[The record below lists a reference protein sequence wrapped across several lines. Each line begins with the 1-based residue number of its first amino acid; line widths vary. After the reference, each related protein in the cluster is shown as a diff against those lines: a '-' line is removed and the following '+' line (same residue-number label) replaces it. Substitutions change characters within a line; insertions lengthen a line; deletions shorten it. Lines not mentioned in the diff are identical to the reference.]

1 MTLAAARLIIAKS
14 ASSVEVPFFVQSE
27 MEDLIHWLA
36 ISSNLQASL
45 AVTSTDPQDSTSW
58 HLSSAPQCISKS
70 SHQCSN
76 LSSCLRV
83 TCLKLGYP

>member
-1 MTLAAARLIIAKS
+1 MTLAAAKLIIAKS
-14 ASSVEVPFFVQSE
+14 ASSVEDPFFVQLG
-27 MEDLIHWLA
+27 MEDLSHWRVV
-36 ISSNLQASL
+36 SSNLQVSL
-45 AVTSTDPQDSTSW
+45 AATSTDPQDSTLW

-70 SHQCSN
+70 SHQCLN